1 MEQTFISPGS
11 ATVESTKPETLRQNA
26 IDYLHK
32 PEGQLHD
39 TLETIDSAS
48 KIGKFNATI
57 HHMSSSTMAALKK
70 AGHSIQENAG
80 GGSHTVRWD
89 NAKQEPNNKT

>member
-1 MEQTFISPGS
+1 MEQELPVSP
-11 ATVESTKPETLRQNA
+11 TTESTKPAILRQNA
-26 IDYLHK
+26 MDYLHK
-32 PEGQLHD
+32 PEGQLQDALHN
-39 TLETIDSAS
+39 IDSAS
-48 KIGKFNATI
+48 KSGKFNATI

-70 AGHSIQENAG
+70 AGHSIQENVG